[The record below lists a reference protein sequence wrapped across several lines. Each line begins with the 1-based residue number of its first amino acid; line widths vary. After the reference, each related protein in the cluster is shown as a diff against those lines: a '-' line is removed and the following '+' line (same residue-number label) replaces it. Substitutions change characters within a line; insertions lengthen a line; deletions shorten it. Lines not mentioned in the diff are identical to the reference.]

1 MLLAVGNDGQF
12 ARFCDAAGHPEWSAD
27 PRFSMGFDRVK
38 NRDALIPMMQAVT
51 RTRTTAEWIA
61 TLEHR
66 AVPCGP
72 INTIGQAFADDQVRA
87 RGLKVTQS
95 TSEHARAQTAVQE
108 IATVASP
115 MRLMDTPPVLRNAPP
130 ALGEHTLEVLKEM
143 GLDAERIAA
152 LQAAKAI

>member
-1 MLLAVGNDGQF
+1 
-12 ARFCDAAGHPEWSAD
+12 
-27 PRFSMGFDRVK
+27 MGFDRVK
-38 NRDALIPMMQAVT
+38 NRDVLIPLMQTVT

-72 INTIGQAFADDQVRA
+72 INTIGQAFADEQVLA

-95 TSEHARAQTAVQE
+95 TSDQARTKTTVQE
-108 IATVASP
+108 VATVTSP

-130 ALGEHTLEVLKEM
+130 ALGEHTLEVLAEM
-143 GLDAERIAA
+143 GLDAEGIAA
-152 LQAAKAI
+152 LQAAQAI